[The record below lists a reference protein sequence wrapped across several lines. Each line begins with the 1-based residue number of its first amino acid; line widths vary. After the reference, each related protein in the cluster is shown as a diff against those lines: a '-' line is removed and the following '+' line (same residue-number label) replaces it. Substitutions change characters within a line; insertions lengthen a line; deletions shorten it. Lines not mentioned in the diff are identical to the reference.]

1 MVNAKMKEKEK
12 NGMDPELLMKSLV
25 LPIQT
30 DIAHFFGQLGM
41 EYHATINVEGVQIE
55 INTPGE

>member
-1 MVNAKMKEKEK
+1 MKEIEK

-30 DIAHFFGQLGM
+30 DIAHFCAQLGM
-41 EYHATINVEGVQIE
+41 EYYATINVEGVQIE
-55 INTPGE
+55 INTPGK

>member
-1 MVNAKMKEKEK
+1 ME
-12 NGMDPELLMKSLV
+12 PELLMKSLV